1 MTARCVRYAYM
12 LPERIVAYRERVRA
26 ALETAFEVERPPND
40 VAASFAVGVFITA
53 LPTFGAGLLLFV
65 VLATAVDRI
74 SKLALLAS
82 VVVLNPVVK
91 WGVYAASFWLGN
103 RILGPAPGTTLSEV
117 SFSAGPDIVARLL
130 VGNLILAVV
139 FTVVGYVVVLRLV
152 CAFRRRRIE
161 LEDAVPDP
169 GVE

>member
-91 WGVYAASFWLGN
+91 WGVYASSFWLGQ
-103 RILGPAPGTTLSEV
+103 RLLGPITDV
-117 SFSAGPDIVARLL
+117 SFDMSLLDAGPKVLVRLW
-130 VGNLILAVV
+130 VGNFVLAVV
-139 FTVVGYVVVLRLV
+139 LALVGYVVALWLVFDLRHRLDGFPV
-152 CAFRRRRIE
+152 R
-161 LEDAVPDP
+161 
-169 GVE
+169 